1 MKNLIIIFATFL
13 TSSLFANSNTNTNP
27 PDSTIVQVN
36 NAQANITSAGES
48 LMRVST
54 FQVLAIAVTPLYF
67 VTPVIAGMVQ
77 VVCLIETLSHTHKAG
92 KQLSETKLN

>member
-13 TSSLFANSNTNTNP
+13 TSSLFANSNTNPT
-27 PDSTIVQVN
+27 DSTIVQVN

>member
-13 TSSLFANSNTNTNP
+13 TSSLFANSNTNP

-67 VTPVIAGMVQ
+67 VTPVVAGMVQ

-92 KQLSETKLN
+92 KQLSETKLK